1 MLDVIV
7 PHFFFSTF
15 SVPPR
20 CKYFDFKAPHSW
32 GFLFAGGW
40 VDLNMHRYLPLLLFI
55 GLAYSQET
63 EKKDS
68 KFALLKSGE
77 IKQVQKTY
85 AYIEFGTPLVM
96 NFEITDTD
104 SVKYDIYDIKSIH
117 DSKRKTIMGEKSIFL
132 MKFVQSIFHTLV
144 LVGFIWIIIY

>member
-1 MLDVIV
+1 M
-7 PHFFFSTF
+7 
-15 SVPPR
+15 
-20 CKYFDFKAPHSW
+20 
-32 GFLFAGGW
+32 GGG
-40 VDLNMHRYLPLLLFI
+40 VDLDMCRYLSLLLFI

-77 IKQVQKTY
+77 IKQVQKSH

-96 NFEITDTD
+96 KLGITDTD
-104 SVKYDIYDIKSIH
+104 SVKYDIYDIKSIQ
-117 DSKRKTIMGEKSIFL
+117 DSKGKTIMGGKSIFL

>member
-1 MLDVIV
+1 M
-7 PHFFFSTF
+7 
-15 SVPPR
+15 
-20 CKYFDFKAPHSW
+20 C
-32 GFLFAGGW
+32 
-40 VDLNMHRYLPLLLFI
+40 RYLPLLLFI

-77 IKQVQKTY
+77 IKQIQKSH

-104 SVKYDIYDIKSIH
+104 SVKYDIYDIKSIQ
-117 DSKRKTIMGEKSIFL
+117 DSKGKTMMGGKSIFL
-132 MKFVQSIFHTLV
+132 MKFVKSIFQTLV